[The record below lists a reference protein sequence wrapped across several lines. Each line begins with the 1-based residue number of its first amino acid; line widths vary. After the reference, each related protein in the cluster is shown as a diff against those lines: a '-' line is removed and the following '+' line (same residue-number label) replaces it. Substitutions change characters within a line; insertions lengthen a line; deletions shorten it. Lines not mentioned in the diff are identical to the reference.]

1 MSIRY
6 AIFSDRFSLKQ
17 IWSVCFGDEDDY
29 VEHFLRE
36 RWNENNCLVA
46 EEDGRVVSMLF
57 LLPAE
62 IIVAGERNPVW
73 YVYACATLPE
83 YRGRALMQQ
92 LLSTAFDAAIL
103 QSVFA
108 LVLVPASESL
118 FNFYE
123 KSGYNRLYKRSVKG
137 LQMSANIKNQDE
149 IVSEKSLADIL
160 SCRDSL
166 LTREL
171 DVCWGKDH
179 LRFVLLDMVRNG
191 GVFYFTNDGYALFE
205 NQDGRF
211 VVKEQLPGVLKM
223 TEEDYA
229 MIRFC
234 RPYTIESTLNPYF
247 NLGLD

>member
-6 AIFSDRFSLKQ
+6 AISTDRFSLKQ

-36 RWNENNCLVA
+36 RWDENNCLVA

-83 YRGRALMQQ
+83 YRGRGLMQQ
-92 LLSTAFDAAIL
+92 LLSTAFEAAIL

-118 FNFYE
+118 FGFYE
-123 KSGYNRLYKRSVKG
+123 KSGYSRLYKRPVKG
-137 LQMSANIKNQDE
+137 LQMPVDIMNQEE
-149 IVSEKSLADIL
+149 IISKKSVVDIL

-171 DVCWGKDH
+171 DICWGVDH
-179 LRFVLLDMVRNG
+179 LRFVLQELKQNG
-191 GVFYFTNDGYALFE
+191 GGFSFTNDGYVLFE
-205 NQDGRF
+205 IQDDRLTIR
-211 VVKEQLPGVLKM
+211 EQLPGMLKM
-223 TEEDYA
+223 TDEDYA
-229 MIRFC
+229 MIHFC
-234 RPYTIESTLNPYF
+234 HPSTIEPTLNPYF